1 VWKPRRWPGLNAPG
15 FDASFERQLQAGVKD
30 AAFVYAGD
38 LAEGEAYEGQLT
50 QIEQVGDWSIVGL
63 SDRRVSLIVDATI
76 KVSVELQYEDRDSAS
91 WGTVRE
97 PAFPPHSVL
106 ADCPARPQRELPRR
120 DPKTGRGG
128 VMKGLARR
136 TAVSRNE
143 SQTARW
149 RRVLRLARQK
159 TECF

>member
-1 VWKPRRWPGLNAPG
+1 MWKPRRWPGLNAPG

-91 WGTVRE
+91 WGQ
-97 PAFPPHSVL
+97 
-106 ADCPARPQRELPRR
+106 C
-120 DPKTGRGG
+120 
-128 VMKGLARR
+128 ARR
-136 TAVSRNE
+136 LFLHTLFWLTALRGPSESSRD
-143 SQTARW
+143 
-149 RRVLRLARQK
+149 VILRLVEAG
-159 TECF
+159 

>member
-1 VWKPRRWPGLNAPG
+1 MTTRQEVLSRAAAEMGPEAEGIAEALLNAPG
-15 FDASFERQLQAGVKD
+15 FDASFERLLQAGVRD
-30 AAFVYAGD
+30 AALF
-38 LAEGEAYEGQLT
+38 T
-50 QIEQVGDWSIVGL
+50 PPI
-63 SDRRVSLIVDATI
+63 SLIMDATI
-76 KVSVELQYEDRDSAS
+76 KVSVEVQYEDRDSAS
-91 WGTVRE
+91 WGPVRA

-120 DPKTGRGG
+120 NPKTGGGG